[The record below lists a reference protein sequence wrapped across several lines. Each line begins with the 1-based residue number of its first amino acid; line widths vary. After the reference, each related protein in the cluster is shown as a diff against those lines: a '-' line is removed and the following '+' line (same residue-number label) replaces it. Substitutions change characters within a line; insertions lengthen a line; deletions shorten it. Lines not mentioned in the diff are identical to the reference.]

1 MAVAELPS
9 GGPSDRGLPVD
20 DSLPGY
26 KTYNKPEDDT
36 RKPEPK
42 DEPIKRQDSPDNLP
56 KDRDRIDTKED
67 NADIGPPSYTDIAPE
82 DSSPK
87 TPYPYRDD
95 KPNTH
100 NASMAE
106 VVAGLYLL
114 DQSPVL
120 LLQSGTRIAAD
131 IDEIEQRLSPR
142 VERRS
147 KKCSAQL
154 RRADVNNLRWIF
166 TVNCGNGPKVV
177 RLKASR
183 SGNVVKF
190 SKLNLHLACS
200 CPAWRWQGPEYHA
213 QRQDYQDPK
222 TPLQGTAAAPNI
234 RDPQRV
240 NKVCKHVA
248 AVLSMTRDWEIPVRG
263 K

>member
-9 GGPSDRGLPVD
+9 GGPSDHGLPVD
-20 DSLPGY
+20 DSIPGY
-26 KTYNKPEDDT
+26 KTYNKPEEDV
-36 RKPEPK
+36 RKPEHR
-42 DEPIKRQDSPDNLP
+42 DEPIKRLESPNDYS
-56 KDRDRIDTKED
+56 KDRDRIDTRED
-67 NADIGPPSYTDIAPE
+67 NKDIGPPSYTDTAPE

-100 NASMAE
+100 NASVAE
-106 VVAGLYLL
+106 IVVGLHLL
-114 DQSPVL
+114 DHAPIL
-120 LLQSGTRIAAD
+120 FLRSGSKVAAD
-131 IDEIEQRLSPR
+131 IEDIEQQLSPK
-142 VERRS
+142 VQTRS
-147 KKCSAQL
+147 KKCVAQL

-166 TVNCGNGPKVV
+166 AVNCGNGPKVV
-177 RLKASR
+177 RLKANR

-190 SKLNLHLACS
+190 SKLGLQLACS

-213 QRQDYQDPK
+213 QQHDYQDPK
-222 TPLQGTAAAPNI
+222 TPLQGNASAPNI

-248 AVLSMTRDWEIPVRG
+248 AVLSMTRDWEIPARG